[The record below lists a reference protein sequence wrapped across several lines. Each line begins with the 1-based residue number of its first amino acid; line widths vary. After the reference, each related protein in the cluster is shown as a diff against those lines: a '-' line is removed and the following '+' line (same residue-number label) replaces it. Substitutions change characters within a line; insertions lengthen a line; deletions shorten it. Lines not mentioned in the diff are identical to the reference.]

1 MSHRWGGENL
11 SRLAREAAIGPGSCS
26 RIKAQQ
32 TSVGLE
38 IIDKI
43 ARLFSLE
50 TWQLFVPGFDAKN
63 PPVLAP
69 MSESERAFYLRMLSA
84 ARELKNVPR

>member
-1 MSHRWGGENL
+1 MTHRWGGENL
-11 SRLAREAAIGPGSCS
+11 TRLSREAQIGPGSCS

-43 ARLFSLE
+43 ARLFSLD
-50 TWQLFVPGFDAKN
+50 TWQLFVPGLDPKS

-69 MSESERAFYLRMLSA
+69 MSEAERAFYLRMLTA
-84 ARELKNVPR
+84 AREFKDTN